1 MKRYL
6 MIGIIILS
14 VITIYNI
21 LSLYTGIYINLDKS
35 AVVENNVYTK
45 DGQIYVDKKLLQ
57 IKGVEISGAYPGYNF
72 SDYEIDKETY
82 LKWLEQIQKMGA
94 NTVKASSRLNPQFY
108 EALYEYN
115 ENKKEPLY
123 LIQSIE
129 IEEYESNNAESIYG
143 FKSELMKEALLAID
157 AIHGN
162 RYIVTSGISSRGLYT
177 KDVSKWTIG
186 YIISNIG
193 KEETIA
199 YTDNTDRRIADNGY
213 SGKYFYTNPQEASET
228 ECIVAEIMDKM
239 VQYETNKYK
248 EQKLVSLMVDV
259 LKDPFKYKQNVN
271 IQLGKM
277 AYIDMNNIKTKDEL
291 QTGQFV
297 SYDMTGAIK
306 QFTNILDDEE
316 IARNQDILNS
326 IQTDSVYG
334 GYVDFIN
341 KYYDAPVLIASYGFS
356 TSRMIERE
364 YEKATTEQE
373 QGEKL
378 IDYYK
383 KFVNLGSCGGIISSW
398 QDNWA
403 ITTWN
408 VKYST
413 KEEKEIYW
421 FNRESIDQCNG
432 ILTFESENRE
442 KICYVD
448 GDINEWADEESV
460 AEQNGIKIYCRY
472 DLENVYIM
480 AKNINQNVIYIPI
493 DTTQK
498 SGATNYENIEFARG
512 ADFLIK
518 IDGTENSEILVQEYY
533 DSIRAMYEDNITRVM
548 QYSNVP
554 NKNTSNFV
562 SMRAILRKQIDQ
574 SVDISLMTAEQRMQ
588 YRMYRI
594 SNIGKLRYGKNNP
607 NSTEYNSLADFCFG
621 ENCVEIQIPWQLL
634 NFSSPSEMQIHDDYY
649 ENYGVEET
657 KIEEMYLGIG
667 EDTTN
672 KIEFGKVE
680 LKKWGRNVNVQE
692 RLKKSYDVIKK
703 FWCEE

>member
-1 MKRYL
+1 
-6 MIGIIILS
+6 
-14 VITIYNI
+14 
-21 LSLYTGIYINLDKS
+21 
-35 AVVENNVYTK
+35 
-45 DGQIYVDKKLLQ
+45 
-57 IKGVEISGAYPGYNF
+57 
-72 SDYEIDKETY
+72 
-82 LKWLEQIQKMGA
+82 
-94 NTVKASSRLNPQFY
+94 
-108 EALYEYN
+108 
-115 ENKKEPLY
+115 
-123 LIQSIE
+123 
-129 IEEYESNNAESIYG
+129 
-143 FKSELMKEALLAID
+143 
-157 AIHGN
+157 
-162 RYIVTSGISSRGLYT
+162 
-177 KDVSKWTIG
+177 
-186 YIISNIG
+186 
-193 KEETIA
+193 
-199 YTDNTDRRIADNGY
+199 
-213 SGKYFYTNPQEASET
+213 
-228 ECIVAEIMDKM
+228 
-239 VQYETNKYK
+239 
-248 EQKLVSLMVDV
+248 
-259 LKDPFKYKQNVN
+259 
-271 IQLGKM
+271 
-277 AYIDMNNIKTKDEL
+277 
-291 QTGQFV
+291 
-297 SYDMTGAIK
+297 
-306 QFTNILDDEE
+306 
-316 IARNQDILNS
+316 
-326 IQTDSVYG
+326 
-334 GYVDFIN
+334 
-341 KYYDAPVLIASYGFS
+341 
-356 TSRMIERE
+356 MIERE